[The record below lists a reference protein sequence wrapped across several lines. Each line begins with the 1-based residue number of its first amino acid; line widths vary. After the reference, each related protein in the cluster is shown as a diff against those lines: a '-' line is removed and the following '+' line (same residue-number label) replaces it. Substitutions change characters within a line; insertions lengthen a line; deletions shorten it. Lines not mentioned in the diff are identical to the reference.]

1 MPPAAPFLA
10 YGWVLRTSHR
20 HTVMPA
26 RNADVAADAFADV
39 LLAARVDLLPQER
52 VGDGGPRAANQIQD
66 PASHL
71 RDHGVGRC
79 EAPNADDRFFRNL
92 LDEVDD
98 GLVAAFR
105 GEPRGGA
112 IGSARGHLDV
122 PKVRYVGEPF
132 H

>member
-39 LLAARVDLLPQER
+39 LLAARIDLLRQER
-52 VGDGGPRAANQIQD
+52 IGDGGPCAANQVQAPPSD
-66 PASHL
+66 L

-79 EAPNADDRFFRNL
+79 KTPHADHRFFRNL

-98 GLVAAFR
+98 GLVTAF
-105 GEPRGGA
+105 GG
-112 IGSARGHLDV
+112 
-122 PKVRYVGEPF
+122 
-132 H
+132 